1 MTVGT
6 KMHSVLTSIESA
18 KASLDSFALE
28 TEDKAAKQDFINLS
42 QQLETT
48 ANTLKQRVNYIE
60 QQEPGYKMQQQPQRI
75 RISRTNLNNL
85 AKNAIQKRWRF
96 SLHIDKYRIISKL
109 LFLTSSRFRNIIW
122 TYLNNKRSF
131 FGGKLTG
138 NFKTQPKNGR
148 LHNLKIA
155 VNLFQ
160 QAKTLGNQV
169 ESLLH
174 LIGKSHP
181 VNA

>member
-60 QQEPGYKMQQQPQRI
+60 QQEPGYKMQQQPQQ
-75 RISRTNLNNL
+75 NQNQQN
-85 AKNAIQKRWRF
+85 Q
-96 SLHIDKYRIISKL
+96 
-109 LFLTSSRFRNIIW
+109 
-122 TYLNNKRSF
+122 
-131 FGGKLTG
+131 
-138 NFKTQPKNGR
+138 
-148 LHNLKIA
+148 LK
-155 VNLFQ
+155 
-160 QAKTLGNQV
+160 
-169 ESLLH
+169 
-174 LIGKSHP
+174 
-181 VNA
+181 